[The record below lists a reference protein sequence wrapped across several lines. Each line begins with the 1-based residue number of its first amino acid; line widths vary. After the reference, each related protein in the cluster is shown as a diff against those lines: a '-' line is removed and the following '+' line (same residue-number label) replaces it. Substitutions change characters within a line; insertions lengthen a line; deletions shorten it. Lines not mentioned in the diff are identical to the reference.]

1 MSNLTQLRLAAREIF
16 NATLQGADSYEGVRG
31 AIALN
36 GSKLQI
42 CDVTIDLTDHQKI
55 YSIAIGKAALPM
67 AAALEYVLGYR
78 LTAGII
84 STSSRYNA
92 RRASEPATRSQVS
105 NSRHT
110 VFDGGHPE
118 PNEQSLAAAQ
128 ACFDL
133 LKRAD
138 EARAL
143 VIFLI
148 SGGGSAMLEWPIS
161 EDISLNDLRA
171 TNKVLVNSGASI
183 SEINAVRRAFS
194 GVKGGR
200 LAARA
205 TNCDQITLIVS
216 DVPAGQGYNVASGPT
231 LSPPSDVALS
241 AREIVAGYELRS
253 KLPESVLR
261 AVYSEQP
268 LRKVESDGSSY
279 LRKHLVLLDN
289 TSAVAA
295 AAQAARDRNFYVEIA
310 TDISD
315 QSIEKGCAQ
324 LMTRLLQIQQGAQQ
338 SSATCLI
345 SGGEFSCPV
354 RGQGIGGRN
363 LESALRLACS
373 SNLSLSDSEN
383 FVALC
388 AGTDGIDGNSPAAGA
403 IVDNTTI
410 SRARA
415 IGLDPEG
422 FLSRSDSYSFFVAL
436 GDVITTGPTGTN
448 VRDLRILLTTLTQ

>member
-1 MSNLTQLRLAAREIF
+1 
-16 NATLQGADSYEGVRG
+16 
-31 AIALN
+31 
-36 GSKLQI
+36 
-42 CDVTIDLTDHQKI
+42 
-55 YSIAIGKAALPM
+55 M
-67 AAALEYVLGYR
+67 AGC
-78 LTAGII
+78 
-84 STSSRYNA
+84 
-92 RRASEPATRSQVS
+92 RR
-105 NSRHT
+105 
-110 VFDGGHPE
+110 
-118 PNEQSLAAAQ
+118 
-128 ACFDL
+128 
-133 LKRAD
+133 
-138 EARAL
+138 
-143 VIFLI
+143 
-148 SGGGSAMLEWPIS
+148 
-161 EDISLNDLRA
+161 
-171 TNKVLVNSGASI
+171 
-183 SEINAVRRAFS
+183 
-194 GVKGGR
+194 R

-216 DVPAGQGYNVASGPT
+216 DVPAGQEYNVASGPT
-231 LSPPSDVALS
+231 LSPPSNLALS

-261 AVYSEQP
+261 AVDSEQP

-422 FLSRSDSYSFFVAL
+422 YLSRSDSYSFFVAL

>member
-16 NATLQGADSYEGVRG
+16 DKTLKGVDSYEAVRG
-31 AIALN
+31 AIALD
-36 GSKLQI
+36 GSKLQV
-42 CDVTIDLTDHQKI
+42 CDVTIDLTDHQNI

-67 AAALEYVLGYR
+67 AAALKYVLGYR

-84 STSSRYNA
+84 STSSRYNVP
-92 RRASEPATRSQVS
+92 RASELAKRSQVS
-105 NSRHT
+105 TSRYL

-161 EDISLNDLRA
+161 EDISLDDLRA
-171 TNKVLVNSGASI
+171 TNTALVNSGASI
-183 SEINAVRRAFS
+183 SEINAVRSAFS
-194 GVKGGR
+194 SVKGGR

-216 DVPAGQGYNVASGPT
+216 DVPAGQEYNVASGPT
-231 LSPPSDVALS
+231 LSPSNVTLS

-261 AVYSEQP
+261 AVDSEQP
-268 LRKVESDGSSY
+268 LQKVESDGSSY
-279 LRKHLVLLDN
+279 LRKHLVLRDN
-289 TSAVAA
+289 TSALAA
-295 AAQAARDRNFYVEIA
+295 AAQAARDRGFYVEIA

-315 QSIEKGCAQ
+315 ESIEKGCAQ
-324 LMTRLLQIQQGAQQ
+324 LMTRLLQIQQGAHQ
-338 SSATCLI
+338 SSLTCLI

-354 RGQGIGGRN
+354 RGNGIGGRN
-363 LESALRLACS
+363 LETAFRLAWSTNLRL
-373 SNLSLSDSEN
+373 SESGN

-403 IVDNTTI
+403 IVDNTTLA
-410 SRARA
+410 RAHA
-415 IGLDPEG
+415 IGLDPEE
-422 FLSRSDSYSFFVAL
+422 FLSRSDSYSFF
-436 GDVITTGPTGTN
+436 
-448 VRDLRILLTTLTQ
+448 